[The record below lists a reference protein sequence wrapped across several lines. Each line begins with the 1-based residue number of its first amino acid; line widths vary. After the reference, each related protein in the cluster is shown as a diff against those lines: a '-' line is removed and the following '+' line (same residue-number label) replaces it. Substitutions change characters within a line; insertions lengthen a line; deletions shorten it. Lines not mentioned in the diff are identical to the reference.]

1 MQEEAKKT
9 FLPFPLALTEAQ
21 CSFRRLEMNI
31 KIMESECCGCDVCDR
46 EIWNNVKRDGKQI
59 AVAVHAK
66 PNESEIL
73 WMDVSSFQ
81 DALIYLLHSEC
92 FMVIK
97 LIYSGL

>member
-1 MQEEAKKT
+1 
-9 FLPFPLALTEAQ
+9 
-21 CSFRRLEMNI
+21 MNI
-31 KIMESECCGCDVCDR
+31 KIMESECCGCDGCDR

-59 AVAVHAK
+59 VVMHAK
-66 PNESEIL
+66 PHESEIL

-81 DALIYLLHSEC
+81 GALICFPHSEC